1 MPKEQI
7 RKRGKRKP
15 KTEQGAPAPAP
26 TTEFD
31 APPAPAAEPES
42 IGGIHP
48 SRLAILKRTG
58 GASQQAVTTQT
69 EEQTAELDH
78 RPEEEQPEEGAAN
91 WTRVYDPEFPFGVLD
106 PDVKA
111 YFRNLE
117 DQIKDW
123 EGAGA
128 AGEER
133 EGEYC
138 FCLEADIRPTDVSE
152 QRAAGIA
159 RTRAA
164 GRHGPRGRRRA

>member
-15 KTEQGAPAPAP
+15 KTEQEAPAPAP
-26 TTEFD
+26 AAEFE
-31 APPAPAAEPES
+31 APPAPAAEPEA

-69 EEQTAELDH
+69 EEETAELDH

-106 PDVKA
+106 SDVKA

-133 EGEYC
+133 EGE
-138 FCLEADIRPTDVSE
+138 LVN
-152 QRAAGIA
+152 
-159 RTRAA
+159 
-164 GRHGPRGRRRA
+164 HGCN

>member
-15 KTEQGAPAPAP
+15 KTEQGQDAATPAVDQNAVAADIPAP
-26 TTEFD
+26 
-31 APPAPAAEPES
+31 ES
-42 IGGIHP
+42 EAIGGIHP

-69 EEQTAELDH
+69 EEQTAELDE
-78 RPEEEQPEEGAAN
+78 RPAEHEEDGPAN
-91 WTRVYDPEFPFGVLD
+91 WTRQYDPEFPFGVLD

-133 EGEYC
+133 EGELLGC
-138 FCLEADIRPTDVSE
+138 FSELISRSTDVSE
-152 QRAAGIA
+152 QRAAG
-159 RTRAA
+159 AA
-164 GRHGPRGRRRA
+164 WT